1 MLGTDNV
8 DAQLGDGLP
17 ADLVLGLPQATIDEA
32 CAPGTTV
39 VLLGPDIK
47 EELGVLYLRL
57 RHAAVEDGVRIV
69 EIAPASSGLSPVRRP
84 HRAARPGWGARR
96 ASSPSID
103 AGLLG

>member
-1 MLGTDNV
+1 MYKR
-8 DAQLGDGLP
+8 QP
-17 ADLVLGLPQATIDEA
+17 KATIDEA

-69 EIAPASSGLSPVRRP
+69 EIAPASSGLSPY
-84 HRAARPGWGARR
+84 AAHTELHGPGGGPA
-96 ASSPSID
+96 AVQSLSLIHI
-103 AGLLG
+103 